1 MALEMVIERV
11 SIVWEERGGTQS
23 LKVAIGTL
31 VAAIFCHLLMVWK
44 PLVYFVFTF
53 PGVLLI
59 LAAVMVFMGHY
70 RGYRVMEL
78 VRFRAMTEEGDR

>member
-1 MALEMVIERV
+1 MTPLYPHMTYLAEPEIGALIAP
-11 SIVWEERGGTQS
+11 
-23 LKVAIGTL
+23 LL
-31 VAAIFCHLLMVWK
+31 AA
-44 PLVYFVFTF
+44 
-53 PGVLLI
+53 LI